1 MKTLYKIIIIVII
14 IFIIIGLYFLLRN
27 RQNFVHQIKFSKKLK
42 DRLLKLKDSEKKK
55 SIIKN
60 DDLQKKID
68 EIQNKKS
75 SGLFDLKNNN
85 RSINKKYI

>member
-1 MKTLYKIIIIVII
+1 MKTLYKIIIIIVI
-14 IFIIIGLYFLLRN
+14 IFIVIGLYFLLRN
-27 RQNFVHQIKFSKKLK
+27 KQNFIPQIKFSKKLK
-42 DRLLKLKDSEKKK
+42 DHLLKLKDVEKKK

-75 SGLFDLKNNN
+75 AGLFKLKSNN
-85 RSINKKYI
+85 